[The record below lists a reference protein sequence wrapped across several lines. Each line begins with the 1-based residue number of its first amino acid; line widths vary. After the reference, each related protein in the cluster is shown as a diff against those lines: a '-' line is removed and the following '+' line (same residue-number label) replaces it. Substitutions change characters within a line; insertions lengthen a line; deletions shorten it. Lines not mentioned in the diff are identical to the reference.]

1 MAFGLLLIS
10 DFNILSNI
18 IHMPSIES
26 YLSFYPNSSRTFMLF
41 AKNILASLNVVVF
54 ILYLIC
60 QVLVQQEETKKIS
73 KNFNLLQKSMMN

>member
-1 MAFGLLLIS
+1 MALLLLIAFGLLLIS

-41 AKNILASLNVVVF
+41 AKNI
-54 ILYLIC
+54 
-60 QVLVQQEETKKIS
+60 
-73 KNFNLLQKSMMN
+73 